1 MIQDFDE
8 IKRQL
13 SELSEVINKFNSEAV
28 QLRIVELIFGLDE
41 PDADASAPDPEA
53 PPKSRKRKKRVSKTA
68 KSETAA
74 TPDADATA
82 QKARKSGG
90 GSAKGAVA
98 ILNDLANGD
107 FFKSNKT
114 INDIVSYCDQS
125 LARRFKAS
133 AFSGALARMTRNGVL
148 ERQKN
153 ADGQYEYL
161 KK

>member
-8 IKRQL
+8 TKRQL

-28 QLRIVELIFGLDE
+28 QLRIVELIFGIDQSDTDE
-41 PDADASAPDPEA
+41 SVPEPEA
-53 PPKSRKRKKRVSKTA
+53 PSKSRRRKKRTSKTS

-74 TPDADATA
+74 AAESDAAS

-90 GSAKGAVA
+90 SAKGAIA
-98 ILNDLANGD
+98 ILNDLVDGD

-114 INDIVSYCDQS
+114 INDIVSYCDES

>member
-1 MIQDFDE
+1 MIQDFDQ
-8 IKRQL
+8 IKQQL
-13 SELSEVINKFNSEAV
+13 SELSEVINRFNSEVV
-28 QLRIVELIFGLDE
+28 QLRIVELIFRIDQ
-41 PDADASAPDPEA
+41 PDTSESVFQPETSS
-53 PPKSRKRKKRVSKTA
+53 KSPRRKKRNSKTS
-68 KSETAA
+68 KNETSEATETDAA
-74 TPDADATA
+74 S
-82 QKARKSGG
+82 QRGRKNG

-98 ILNDLANGD
+98 ILNDLVDGD

-114 INDIVSYCDQS
+114 INDIVSHCDQS

-133 AFSGALARMTRNGVL
+133 AFSGALARMTRNGTL

>member
-13 SELSEVINKFNSEAV
+13 SELSEVVNKFNSEAV
-28 QLRIVELIFGLDE
+28 QLRLVELIFAAGQSATGESVPE
-41 PDADASAPDPEA
+41 PEVPT
-53 PPKSRKRKKRVSKTA
+53 KRRKNRNSKTSKNEA
-68 KSETAA
+68 AAA
-74 TPDADATA
+74 TGSDTTV
-82 QKARKSGG
+82 QKGRKSG

-98 ILNDLANGD
+98 ILNDLVDGD

>member
-8 IKRQL
+8 VKRQL
-13 SELSEVINKFNSEAV
+13 SELSEVINRFNSEAV
-28 QLRIVELIFGLDE
+28 QLRIVELIFGIDQPDTDE
-41 PDADASAPDPEA
+41 SVPQPEA
-53 PPKSRKRKKRVSKTA
+53 PSKSRRRKKRNSKTS
-68 KSETAA
+68 KSETTGATETDAA
-74 TPDADATA
+74 S
-82 QKARKSGG
+82 QRGRKNG
-90 GSAKGAVA
+90 GSAKGAVS
-98 ILNDLANGD
+98 ILSDLVDGD

-133 AFSGALARMTRNGVL
+133 AFSGALARMTRNGIL

>member
-13 SELSEVINKFNSEAV
+13 SELSEVLNKFNSEAV
-28 QLRIVELIFGLDE
+28 QLRIVELIFGIDQS
-41 PDADASAPDPEA
+41 DAGESAA
-53 PPKSRKRKKRVSKTA
+53 PPESPSKRRGRKRRVSKPSKGETTGAVETDTA
-68 KSETAA
+68 T
-74 TPDADATA
+74 
-82 QKARKSGG
+82 QRGRKSG
-90 GSAKGAVA
+90 GSAKGAVT
-98 ILNDLANGD
+98 ILNDLVEGD

-114 INDIVSYCDQS
+114 INEIVLYCDQS

-133 AFSGALARMTRNGVL
+133 AFSGALARLTRNGVL

>member
-1 MIQDFDE
+1 MIQDFEE

-13 SELSEVINKFNSEAV
+13 SELSEVINRFNSEAV
-28 QLRIVELIFGLDE
+28 QLRIVELIFGTDRPDTDE
-41 PDADASAPDPEA
+41 GVPE
-53 PPKSRKRKKRVSKTA
+53 PKIPSNFRGRKKRTSKA
-68 KSETAA
+68 QKNEPAAA
-74 TPDADATA
+74 TGSDATV
-82 QKARKSGG
+82 QKGRKSG
-90 GSAKGAVA
+90 GSAKGAIA
-98 ILNDLANGD
+98 ILNDLVDGN

-133 AFSGALARMTRNGVL
+133 AFSGALARLTRNGVL

>member
-28 QLRIVELIFGLDE
+28 QLRIVELIFGIDQS
-41 PDADASAPDPEA
+41 DADKSVPPPEA
-53 PPKSRKRKKRVSKTA
+53 PPKTRGRKKRISKPS
-68 KSETAA
+68 KGETTGAA
-74 TPDADATA
+74 ETGTTT
-82 QKARKSGG
+82 QRGRKSG
-90 GSAKGAVA
+90 GSAKGAVS
-98 ILNDLANGD
+98 ILNDLVEGD
-107 FFKSNKT
+107 FFKSNRT

-133 AFSGALARMTRNGVL
+133 AFSGALARLTRSGAL

>member
-8 IKRQL
+8 VKRQL
-13 SELSEVINKFNSEAV
+13 SELSEVINRFNSEAV
-28 QLRIVELIFGLDE
+28 QLRIVELVFGTE
-41 PDADASAPDPEA
+41 QPDTGESVPQPQASS
-53 PPKSRKRKKRVSKTA
+53 KSHRRKKRTSKTS
-68 KSETAA
+68 KSETTGA
-74 TPDADATA
+74 TETDVAP
-82 QKARKSGG
+82 QRGRKNG
-90 GSAKGAVA
+90 GSAKGAVL
-98 ILNDLANGD
+98 ILNDLVNGD
-107 FFKSNKT
+107 FFQSNKT

-133 AFSGALARMTRNGVL
+133 AFSGALARMTRNGIL